1 VPGGTGLCLLPDLIH
16 ADISQPNQTFAMN
29 AQNGNKSPDDLAD
42 LLVEFTRA
50 YEQYPDNICFREAA
64 CYRVQWKAMVCDI
77 QEQDLFAGR
86 LIQPPIGFLPQS
98 VEGSLGYYFHPIA
111 FDRLMNGR
119 RLSDEKRRQ
128 LKEIGEFWKA
138 NNTVAKIKRAY
149 CEEMWKGLPSDLYM
163 AEPGIAFTLWRMS
176 GVQLNY
182 AKLVSLGIPGLREE
196 IRQQLS
202 GSREGSAP
210 RQLYEA
216 MLTALDTLAETC
228 RYYAG
233 QASDGA
239 QSAFEPRQK
248 NDFSIMADILKTLPS
263 RKPRSFREGLQLII
277 LYNALDGARNYARLD
292 DALGDL
298 YCSDLDQ
305 GVIDEEEGIRLL
317 TGCWKLIKARDFRY
331 DSRIVIGG
339 KGRINE
345 AHADRLAL
353 AIMETTRRVKEN
365 VPQLALRFHQGQ
377 NPALYKKALDIIG
390 EGNPYPMLYN
400 DDANI
405 PAVQQAFQVPY
416 EEAIHAIQFGC
427 GEYVL
432 NHRSVGTP
440 SGVIN
445 LLQALLVTLHRG
457 YDPITRKLMGM
468 PLNSYEKY
476 GSFETFE
483 QLWSAYKDQVEY
495 HVDLLA
501 QHEELEY
508 RYAGKDGAFLYSS
521 MLMDDCIKRGRAIF
535 SGGVRYLGGT
545 LESYGN
551 SNTADSLLAIRQLV
565 YEQKRFTTAQLVE
578 MLDAGLVGF
587 EKEQK
592 LMLNC
597 PKYGNDNDTA
607 DEMLQQVHNHVCN
620 HTRDQRSKTGLHSYL
635 IVIINNDAHIH
646 LGEHTA
652 ASPDGRKPLTYL
664 NPGNAPVSGAD
675 KNGVTAFLNSVV
687 KPSTAIHAGAVQNM
701 KFSRDLFTQHRE
713 QMEALLSTYW
723 LKGGAQAMFT
733 IVSRGDLE
741 QAMLHPE
748 NFQNLIVRVGGF
760 CERFINLPRDTQ
772 LEILNRTLY

>member
-1 VPGGTGLCLLPDLIH
+1 
-16 ADISQPNQTFAMN
+16 MN
-29 AQNGNKSPDDLAD
+29 AQNSNKSPDDLAD

-50 YEQYPDNICFREAA
+50 YQQHPDNICLREAA
-64 CYRVQWKAMVCDI
+64 CYQVQWKAMVCDI

-86 LIQPPIGFLPQS
+86 LIQPPIGVIPQS

-111 FDRLMNGR
+111 FDRLMNGP
-119 RLSDEKRRQ
+119 RLSDEKRRR
-128 LKEIGEFWKA
+128 LKEIGEFWKF
-138 NNTVAKIKRAY
+138 NHTVAKTKRAY
-149 CEEMWKGLPSDLYM
+149 SEEMRSGLPSDLYM

-176 GVQLNY
+176 GVQLDY

-196 IRQQLS
+196 IRRQLS
-202 GSREGSAP
+202 GSPDGSAP

-216 MLTALDTLAETC
+216 MLMALDTFAETC
-228 RYYAG
+228 RHYAQ
-233 QASDGA
+233 QAADMA
-239 QSAFEPRQK
+239 QAASEPRQK
-248 NDFSIMADILKTLPS
+248 NEFSLMAGILEALPT
-263 RKPRSFREGLQLII
+263 RKPASFREGLQLIM

-298 YCSDLDQ
+298 YCSDLDR
-305 GVIDEEEGIRLL
+305 GVIDEEGGIRLL
-317 TGCWKLIKARDFRY
+317 TGFWALIKVRDFRY

-345 AHADRLAL
+345 THADRLAL
-353 AIMETTRRVKEN
+353 AIMETTSRVKEN

-377 NPALYKKALDIIG
+377 NPALYKKALDVLG

-416 EEAIHAIQFGC
+416 DEAVHAIQFGC

-457 YDPITRKLMGM
+457 NDPITRKPMGM
-468 PLNSYEKY
+468 PLDRYEKY
-476 GSFETFE
+476 GDFETFR
-483 QLWSAYKDQVEY
+483 QLWAAYQEQVEY

-508 RYAGKDGAFLYSS
+508 RYAGRDAAFLYSS
-521 MLMDDCIKRGRAIF
+521 MLMDDCIKRGQAIF

-551 SNTADSLLAIRQLV
+551 TNAADSLLAIRQLV
-565 YEQKRFTTAQLVE
+565 YEQKRFTIARLVE
-578 MLDAGLVGF
+578 MLDAGFAGY
-587 EKEQK
+587 EREQK

-607 DEMLQQVHNHVCN
+607 DAMLQQVHNHVCN
-620 HTRDQRSKTGLHSYL
+620 YTRDQRSKTGLHSYL
-635 IVIINNDAHIH
+635 IVVINNDAHIA
-646 LGEHTA
+646 LGGHTA
-652 ASPDGRKPLTYL
+652 ASPDGRKALAYL

-675 KNGVTAFLNSVV
+675 KNGLTAFLNSVV

-701 KFSRDLFTQHRE
+701 KFSRELFTQYRGKV
-713 QMEALLSTYW
+713 EALVSTYW

-741 QAMLHPE
+741 QAMRHPE
-748 NFQNLIVRVGGF
+748 NFQNLMVRVGGF
-760 CERFINLPRDTQ
+760 CERFVNLPRQTQ
-772 LEILNRTLY
+772 LEILSRTLY